1 MPFLAGVFLISFSV
15 LVFQIV
21 QTRILSVMAWYY
33 LAFFGISMAMLG
45 MTVGAVHVY
54 LNRERLN
61 REDLASL
68 LAKNSL
74 ACAISIPASLALQF
88 SLVTSLALSV
98 STVVAWALLTAA
110 MAAPYVFAGIVVS
123 LALTKSPFPVSL
135 VYGVD
140 LLGAALGCV
149 SVLLLLD
156 VVDAPS
162 AVLVA
167 GAVAA
172 AAGGCFA
179 GSKLPGGT
187 RVPLPWWKRPH
198 AWLVILVAAAA
209 ANASAPVGLRP
220 ILVKDNVE
228 RSGLKLYEKW
238 NSFSRILATQ
248 PTTFPPFMWG
258 GSPTMPTDL
267 EVPQVFLNID
277 GAAGTNMFH
286 FDGTNQSIDFLKYD
300 LVNLA
305 YYLPGL
311 RKGAVIGV
319 GGGRDL
325 MSAHLFGVEDLTG
338 VELNPVFVRLHEQHP
353 FYGEFSGLKKI
364 PGLRLHVDD
373 ARSWFASTQEKFD
386 VIQMSMIDTWA
397 ATGAGAFSL
406 SENGL
411 YTLEGWR
418 AFINALT
425 DDGIFTVSRWYSPN
439 NIDETG
445 RMISLATAALLDAGA
460 ADPRAHILVAHADNI
475 ATLVL
480 SRRPLSA
487 AQLQVLNAQVANLE
501 FKVLIAPDRPSASAL
516 LNAIVSSSSIAEIDR
531 VAADA
536 YLDLSV
542 PTDNRPF
549 FFNQLKLSRI
559 PEIVS
564 SHAKIG
570 VRGVIFGNLV
580 ATAALVLIVVV
591 SSIAVVST
599 IVYPLRGAARH
610 SARKL
615 VAAGTSYFLL
625 IGIGFMLA
633 EIALLQ
639 YFSVYLGH
647 PIYSLGVC
655 LFSLILATGVGS
667 LASGRINIGTPV
679 TMVVWGAMCGGYLIL
694 LQANVENIFEATTS
708 RVLLVRVAIT
718 VALIAPLG
726 FLLGFAFPTG
736 MKLINAVDSTPAPWF
751 WGINGAAGVLASAV
765 AVMVSMNFGI
775 DVTASLAGICYLLL
789 IPVGIFLIRFSG
801 DPRKHAGSLVPGA
814 DTGSKAVERQPVR

>member
-1 MPFLAGVFLISFSV
+1 MPFLIGVFLISFSV

-54 LNRERLN
+54 LRGERLKL
-61 REDLASL
+61 EDLSSL
-68 LAKNSL
+68 LANNSL
-74 ACAISIPASLALQF
+74 ACAISIPISLVLQF
-88 SLVTSLALSV
+88 CLVTSLSV
-98 STVVAWALLTAA
+98 SVTTVVAWMLLTAV

-156 VVDAPS
+156 VLDAPS
-162 AVLVA
+162 AVIVA
-167 GAVAA
+167 GATAA
-172 AAGGCFA
+172 AAGICFA
-179 GSKLPGGT
+179 QSTPPGVT
-187 RVPLPWWKRPH
+187 RVVSPWWKRPH
-198 AWLVILVAAAA
+198 AWLVILIAAAA

-220 ILVKDNVE
+220 ILVKDAVE
-228 RSGLKLYEKW
+228 RSGLKFYEKW
-238 NSFSRILATQ
+238 NSFSRVMASQ
-248 PTTFPPFMWG
+248 PSTFAPFMWG
-258 GSPTMPTDL
+258 ASPTMPKDL
-267 EVPQVFLNID
+267 QISQVFLNID
-277 GAAGTNMFH
+277 GAAGTTMFH
-286 FDGTNQSIDFLKYD
+286 FDGTNESIDFLKYD

-305 YYLPGL
+305 YHLPDL

-325 MSAHLFGVEDLTG
+325 MSAHLFGVEDLVG
-338 VELNPVFVRLHEQHP
+338 VELNPVFIRLHERHP
-353 FYGEFSGLKKI
+353 FYSDYSGLKKI
-364 PGLRLHVDD
+364 PRLRLHVDD

-418 AFINALT
+418 AFIKALT

-445 RMISLATAALLDAGA
+445 RMISLATAALLDAGVTDA
-460 ADPRAHILVAHADNI
+460 RPHILVAHADNI

-480 SRRPLSA
+480 SRRPFTA
-487 AQLQVLNAQVANLE
+487 EQLTLLNDHVVRLG
-501 FKVLIAPDRPSASAL
+501 FKVLIAPDHPSDSDL
-516 LNAIVSSSSIAEIDR
+516 LNAIVKSSSIAEIDH
-531 VAADA
+531 VADMA

-549 FFNQLKLSRI
+549 FFNQLKLSRL
-559 PEIVS
+559 PEIAS
-564 SHAKIG
+564 SRAKIG

-580 ATAALVLIVVV
+580 ATAALLLIVVV
-591 SSIAVVST
+591 SFIAVVST
-599 IVYPLRGAARH
+599 ILYPLRGAARH
-610 SARKL
+610 SAKKL

-667 LASGRINIGTPV
+667 LVSGRINIGTPV
-679 TMVVWGAMCGGYLIL
+679 AMAVWGAMCGGYLIL
-694 LQANVENIFEATTS
+694 LQANVEALFEATTS
-708 RVLLVRVAIT
+708 RELPDRVAIS

-736 MKLINAVDSTPAPWF
+736 MKLVSAVDPAPAPWF
-751 WGINGAAGVLASAV
+751 WGINGAAGVLASAL

-775 DVTASLAGICYLLL
+775 DVTTSIAGVCYLMLV
-789 IPVGIFLIRFSG
+789 PVGIFLIRFSKT
-801 DPRKHAGSLVPGA
+801 DPQMRI
-814 DTGSKAVERQPVR
+814 